1 MKVELLKV
9 AKFPPFLDEKL
20 NAAYT
25 VHDMTVAADPG
36 ALVTEVA
43 PRVRA
48 MSCFGSSIVPAG
60 LIRKLPKL
68 EIIAVV
74 GVGYDGID
82 LAVCREQGVIVTN
95 TPDVLTEDV
104 ADVALGLVLNS
115 ARQFVRSHEFVVAG
129 KWLKGGMPLTTALGG
144 KTAGILGL
152 GRIGRAIARRL
163 EACGM
168 KIAYHGRNK
177 QTDVSYQYCPTLNG
191 LAGISDFLIV
201 ACQGGPE
208 TKNLVNAEVLAAL
221 GNKGT
226 VVNIARGSVIDEP
239 ALVAALQS
247 GTIKGAGLDVFAD
260 EPNVPQALLQMEN
273 VVLFPHVGSATS
285 ETRMAMGNLAFDN
298 LVAHFSGKP
307 VLTRVA

>member
-25 VHDMTVAADPG
+25 VHDMTVAADPDT
-36 ALVTEVA
+36 LVEKVA

-48 MSCFGSSIVPAG
+48 IACFGSSIVPAS
-60 LIRKLPKL
+60 LIRNLPKL

-82 LAVCREQGVIVTN
+82 LAVCKELGVIVTN

-104 ADVALGLVLNS
+104 ADVALGLVLNT
-115 ARQFVRSHEFVVAG
+115 ARQFVKAHEYVVAG
-129 KWLKGGMPLTTALGG
+129 KWLKGAMPLTTALGG

-168 KIAYHGRNK
+168 RIAYHGRNK
-177 QTDVSYQYCPTLNG
+177 QADVTYQYCPTLTG
-191 LAGISDFLIV
+191 LAEIADFLIV
-201 ACQGGPE
+201 ACQGGPA
-208 TKNLVNAEVLAAL
+208 TKNLVNAGILAAL
-221 GNKGT
+221 GKKGT

-239 ALVAALQS
+239 ALVDALQN
-247 GTIKGAGLDVFAD
+247 GIIKAAGLDVFAD
-260 EPNVPQALLQMEN
+260 EPNVPEAMLQMDN
-273 VVLFPHVGSATS
+273 VVLFPHVGSATT
-285 ETRMAMGNLAFDN
+285 ETRMAMGNLAYDN

-307 VLTRVA
+307 VLTRVV

>member
-9 AKFPPFLDEKL
+9 AKFPSFLDEKL

-25 VHDMTVAADPG
+25 VHDLTVAADPD
-36 ALVTEVA
+36 ALVAEVA
-43 PRVRA
+43 PRVRG
-48 MSCFGSSIVPAG
+48 MSCFGSSVVPAG

-82 LAVCREQGVIVTN
+82 LAVCRERGVIVTN

-104 ADVALGLVLNS
+104 ADVALGLVLNT
-115 ARQFVRSHEFVVAG
+115 ARQFVKSHEYVVTG
-129 KWLKGGMPLTTALGG
+129 KWLKGGMPLTTALWG

-168 KIAYHGRNK
+168 KIAYHGRN
-177 QTDVSYQYCPTLNG
+177 QQGDVTYQYCPTLAG
-191 LAGISDFLIV
+191 LAEISDFLIV
-201 ACQGGPE
+201 ACQGGPA
-208 TKNLVNAEVLAAL
+208 TKNLVNAEILAAL
-221 GNKGT
+221 GKKGT

-239 ALVAALQS
+239 ALVDALKN
-247 GTIKGAGLDVFAD
+247 GTIKAAGLDVFAN
-260 EPNVPQALLQMEN
+260 EPNVPEAMLQMEN
-273 VVLFPHVGSATS
+273 VVLFPHVGSATT
-285 ETRMAMGNLAFDN
+285 ETRMAMGNLAYDN
-298 LVAHFSGKP
+298 LAAHFSGKP
-307 VLTRVA
+307 VLTRVV